1 MKIKYPLV
9 TEKAV
14 GLIEKENKISFIVD
28 PSASKEEVKKEIE
41 EEFKVK
47 VAKVNIVNMITGKK
61 KAYIKLKPEYKA
73 SDLALKLKII

>member
-47 VAKVNIVNMITGKK
+47 VAKVNIVKTITGKK

>member
-1 MKIKYPLV
+1 MIIKYPIV

-28 PSASKEEVKKEIE
+28 KNASKEDIKKEIE
-41 EEFKVK
+41 EQFKVK
-47 VAKVNIVNMITGKK
+47 VDKVNLINTITGKK